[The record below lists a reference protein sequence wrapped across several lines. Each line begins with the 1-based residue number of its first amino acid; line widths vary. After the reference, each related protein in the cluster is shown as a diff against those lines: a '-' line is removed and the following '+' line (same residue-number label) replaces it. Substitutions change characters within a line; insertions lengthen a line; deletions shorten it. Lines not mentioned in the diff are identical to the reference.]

1 MRYIEKYTEEPEA
14 FRRWKKQN
22 KKAGWSDFSGGSE
35 YGEVK
40 EQLIAEQLGMCCY
53 CEVILSLSDC
63 HIEHLKPKS
72 RYPQERFAYG
82 NLLASCNSKKSCGHK
97 KGTWYHPDMVS
108 PLTIGCEQRFTYTLD
123 GRMIPSDK
131 EDKSALE
138 TIEQL
143 GLNCA
148 TLKDRRKSI
157 ILALDNRGNGPEAAY
172 LQAVV
177 TGILNRKNDWPFGF
191 PTVVLFIA
199 AMYEIPITQ

>member
-1 MRYIEKYTEEPEA
+1 MRYIEKHPEEPEA
-14 FRRWKKQN
+14 FSRWKKQN
-22 KKAGWSDFSGGSE
+22 KKADWRDFSTSAE
-35 YGEVK
+35 HRELR
-40 EQLIAEQLGMCCY
+40 EQLLAEQVGMCCY
-53 CEVILSLSDC
+53 CEVMLTVDDS

-82 NLLASCNSKKSCGHK
+82 NLLASCNRKKSCGHK
-97 KGTWYHPDMVS
+97 KGTWYRPEMVS
-108 PLTIGCEQRFTYTLD
+108 PLTEGCEERFTYTLD

-131 EDKSALE
+131 EDKLASE

-157 ILALDNRGNGPEAAY
+157 IKALDNGGNGPEPDY
-172 LQAVV
+172 LQTVV
-177 TGILNRKNDWPFGF
+177 AGILNRKSNWPFGF

-199 AMYEIPITQ
+199 AMYDIAIP